1 MAGVGKRSDRG
12 DDKKARN
19 NAVGSAEERRRAV
32 SAWMERAVPATPER
46 AMSPAREG
54 KAEGKERKGL
64 EQRDW

>member
-19 NAVGSAEERRRAV
+19 NAVGSAERRRAV
-32 SAWMERAVPATPER
+32 SAWMERAMPATPER

-54 KAEGKERKGL
+54 KAEEKERKGL